1 MNFNGEEKIYV
12 NYLQMKKKR
21 KNISDIPCMK
31 LISFWNNM
39 NFHVIVSI
47 THKEKINLVGSFNI
61 HLKCIWA

>member
-21 KNISDIPCMK
+21 KNISDILCMK

-39 NFHVIVSI
+39 NFHAIVSI

-61 HLKCIWA
+61 HLKCILA

>member
-12 NYLQMKKKR
+12 KYLQMKKKR

-39 NFHVIVSI
+39 NIHVIVSTPI
-47 THKEKINLVGSFNI
+47 RKKLI
-61 HLKCIWA
+61 